1 MVLRM
6 VKKII
11 IIVFVF
17 TLCIETFASIVSD
30 NDGSAFIT
38 KAEFEAMKK
47 DFNDQIEQYNESI
60 SSKIDGA
67 IASYLAGTQ
76 LARKENRK
84 QIISGAK
91 HWLMYN
97 TNDYPKYVDGKPY
110 VAGFTAQGN
119 RGGADSTE
127 RTCIWVGII
136 HNGQSAYKTDGG
148 FKKHI
153 VGKPSKNSSL
163 NGNDKAPILI
173 KPGYDGGETN
183 IMGNVSSQFISSILI
198 SSPLSKHGTKL
209 YVLPEFKS
217 KPYVN
222 MTLDI
227 MRKFG
232 VKTLSGYYLKH
243 ESCDKEYQGCRIDEF
258 IVRKQD
264 YVACDYTVEGD
275 YSSASYLLAL
285 IAINGGKAKIKNL
298 FRDSKQGDKY
308 ILDILQKMGATI
320 IRGEDYVEIA
330 SSGNL
335 KAIDVD
341 LSNAPDLLITV
352 AVLAAMA
359 EGTTNITGVAHARVK
374 ETDRIDTTCRELE
387 KLDCK
392 LTEREDGMSIT
403 GGVASGVVD
412 SHGDHRLAMA
422 FSLIGLKHDI
432 EITNG
437 DVFDVS
443 FPNFIEA
450 MAELGFEL
458 ELKNE

>member
-1 MVLRM
+1 MILK
-6 VKKII
+6 VKNISEIGGVVKAPPSKSYSHRAVILASLAKGTSKLYDML
-11 IIVFVF
+11 FSED
-17 TLCIETFASIVSD
+17 TLASIRVCEALGAKINRNDDYLEVIGTGGMLHNSSTEPIDLANSGTTLRLMTSVAALSD
-30 NDGSAFIT
+30 NEVILTGD
-38 KAEFEAMKK
+38 
-47 DFNDQIEQYNESI
+47 ESL
-60 SSKIDGA
+60 KTRPMG
-67 IASYLAGTQ
+67 L
-76 LARKENRK
+76 
-84 QIISGAK
+84 
-91 HWLMYN
+91 LMN
-97 TNDYPKYVDGKPY
+97 ALWPLGVD
-110 VAGFTAQGN
+110 
-119 RGGADSTE
+119 TE
-127 RTCIWVGII
+127 
-136 HNGQSAYKTDGG
+136 
-148 FKKHI
+148 
-153 VGKPSKNSSL
+153 SL
-163 NGNDKAPILI
+163 NDNEKAPILI
-173 KPGYDGGETN
+173 KPGYVGGETN
-183 IMGNVSSQFISSILI
+183 IYGNVSSQFISSILI
-198 SSPLSKHGTKL
+198 SSPLSNEGVAL

-232 VKTLSGYYLKH
+232 VKTLRGYYLKH
-243 ESCDKEYQGCRIDEF
+243 ETCDNEHQSCRIDEF
-258 IVRKQD
+258 KVKKQD
-264 YVACDYTVEGD
+264 YLACDYTVEGD

-298 FRDSKQGDKY
+298 FRDSKQGDKV
-308 ILDILQKMGATI
+308 ILDILQKMGPTI

-330 SSGNL
+330 STGDL

-387 KLDCK
+387 KLGCN

-403 GGVASGVVD
+403 GGVKSGVVD

-422 FSLIGLKHDI
+422 FSLIGLRHDI

-437 DVFDVS
+437 EVFDVS
-443 FPNFIEA
+443 FPNFIES

-458 ELKNE
+458 ELI

>member
-1 MVLRM
+1 MILK
-6 VKKII
+6 VKNISEIGGVVKAPPSKSYSHRAVILASLAKGTSKLYDMLFSEDTLASIRVCKALGAKII
-11 IIVFVF
+11 QNEDYLEVIGTGGKLHNSSKEQIDLANSGT
-17 TLCIETFASIVSD
+17 TLRLMTSVSALSD
-30 NDGSAFIT
+30 NEVILTGDDSLKTRPMG
-38 KAEFEAMKK
+38 
-47 DFNDQIEQYNESI
+47 
-60 SSKIDGA
+60 
-67 IASYLAGTQ
+67 L
-76 LARKENRK
+76 
-84 QIISGAK
+84 
-91 HWLMYN
+91 LM
-97 TNDYPKYVDGKPY
+97 DALMPLGVE
-110 VAGFTAQGN
+110 
-119 RGGADSTE
+119 TE
-127 RTCIWVGII
+127 
-136 HNGQSAYKTDGG
+136 
-148 FKKHI
+148 
-153 VGKPSKNSSL
+153 SL

>member
-1 MVLRM
+1 MKLK
-6 VKKII
+6 VKNISQIGGVVKAPPSKSYSHRAVILASLANGTSRLYDMLYSED
-11 IIVFVF
+11 
-17 TLCIETFASIVSD
+17 TLASIRACEALGAEIIQNDDYLEVIGTGGKLHNSSTEPIDLANSGTTLRLMTSVSALSD
-30 NDGSAFIT
+30 NEVVLTGDDSLKTRPMGLLMGALYYLGI
-38 KAEFEAMKK
+38 EAK
-47 DFNDQIEQYNESI
+47 
-60 SSKIDGA
+60 
-67 IASYLAGTQ
+67 
-76 LARKENRK
+76 
-84 QIISGAK
+84 
-91 HWLMYN
+91 
-97 TNDYPKYVDGKPY
+97 
-110 VAGFTAQGN
+110 
-119 RGGADSTE
+119 
-127 RTCIWVGII
+127 
-136 HNGQSAYKTDGG
+136 
-148 FKKHI
+148 
-153 VGKPSKNSSL
+153 SL
-163 NGNDKAPILI
+163 NDNDKAPILI
-173 KPGYDGGETN
+173 RPGYAGGETN

-198 SSPLSKHGTKL
+198 SSPLSLNGVKL

-217 KPYVN
+217 RPYVN

-232 VKTLSGYYLKH
+232 VKTLTGYYLKH
-243 ESCDKEYQGCRIDEF
+243 DDCDKLHQGCRIDEF

-264 YVACDYTVEGD
+264 YAACDYTVEGD

-330 SSGNL
+330 SEGNL
-335 KAIDVD
+335 KAIDVN

-387 KLDCK
+387 KLGCK

-403 GGVASGVVD
+403 GGVSSGIVD

-422 FSLIGLKHDI
+422 FSLIGLRHDI

-437 DVFDVS
+437 EVFDVS
-443 FPNFIEA
+443 FPNFIEV

-458 ELKNE
+458 ELENE

>member
-1 MVLRM
+1 MILKVKNISEIGGVVKAPPSKSYSHRAVILASLAKGTSKLYDMLYSEDTLSSIRVCEALGAKINRTDDYLEVIGTGGELHNSSTEPIDLANSGTTLRLM
-6 VKKII
+6 TSVSA
-11 IIVFVF
+11 
-17 TLCIETFASIVSD
+17 LSD
-30 NDGSAFIT
+30 NEVTLTGD
-38 KAEFEAMKK
+38 
-47 DFNDQIEQYNESI
+47 
-60 SSKIDGA
+60 
-67 IASYLAGTQ
+67 
-76 LARKENRK
+76 
-84 QIISGAK
+84 
-91 HWLMYN
+91 
-97 TNDYPKYVDGKPY
+97 
-110 VAGFTAQGN
+110 
-119 RGGADSTE
+119 
-127 RTCIWVGII
+127 
-136 HNGQSAYKTDGG
+136 
-148 FKKHI
+148 
-153 VGKPSKNSSL
+153 SSL
-163 NGNDKAPILI
+163 QTRPMGLLMDALVPLGVETCSLKDNEKAPILI
-173 KPGYDGGETN
+173 KPGYAGGQTN

-198 SSPLSKHGTKL
+198 SSPLSKKGVRL

-217 KPYVN
+217 RPYVN

-232 VKTLSGYYLKH
+232 VKTLKGYYLKH
-243 ESCDKEYQGCRIDEF
+243 ENCDKEHQGCRIDEF
-258 IVRKQD
+258 LVRKQD

-285 IAINGGKAKIKNL
+285 IAINGGKARIKNL

-308 ILDILQKMGATI
+308 ILDILQKMGATV

-330 SSGNL
+330 SEGNL

-352 AVLAAMA
+352 AVLAAMV

-387 KLDCK
+387 KLGCK

-403 GGVASGVVD
+403 GGVTSGVVD

-437 DVFDVS
+437 EVFDVS

>member
-1 MVLRM
+1 MILKVKNISEIGGVVKAPPSKSYSHRAVILASLAKGTSKLYDMLYSEDTLSSIRVCEALGAKINRTDDYLEVIGTGGELHNSSTEPIDLANSGTTLRLM
-6 VKKII
+6 TSVSA
-11 IIVFVF
+11 
-17 TLCIETFASIVSD
+17 LSD
-30 NDGSAFIT
+30 NEVTLTGDDSLQTRPMGLLMDALVPLGVETCSL
-38 KAEFEAMKK
+38 K
-47 DFNDQIEQYNESI
+47 DNE
-60 SSKIDGA
+60 
-67 IASYLAGTQ
+67 
-76 LARKENRK
+76 
-84 QIISGAK
+84 
-91 HWLMYN
+91 
-97 TNDYPKYVDGKPY
+97 
-110 VAGFTAQGN
+110 
-119 RGGADSTE
+119 
-127 RTCIWVGII
+127 
-136 HNGQSAYKTDGG
+136 
-148 FKKHI
+148 
-153 VGKPSKNSSL
+153 
-163 NGNDKAPILI
+163 KAPILI
-173 KPGYDGGETN
+173 KPGYAGGQTN

-198 SSPLSKHGTKL
+198 SSPLSKKGVRL

-217 KPYVN
+217 RPYVN

-232 VKTLSGYYLKH
+232 VKTLKGYYLKH
-243 ESCDKEYQGCRIDEF
+243 ENCDKEHQGCRIDEF
-258 IVRKQD
+258 LVRKQD

-285 IAINGGKAKIKNL
+285 IAINGGKARIKNL

-308 ILDILQKMGATI
+308 ILDILQKMGATV

-330 SSGNL
+330 SEGNL

-387 KLDCK
+387 KLGCK

-403 GGVASGVVD
+403 GGVTSGVVD

-437 DVFDVS
+437 EVFDVS

>member
-1 MVLRM
+1 MKLKVKNISKIGGVVKAPPSKSYSHRAVILASLAKGTSKLYDMLYSEDTLSSIRVCKALGAKIKKTDDYLEVVGTGGKLHNSSEDPIDLANSGTTLRLM
-6 VKKII
+6 TSISALSDNEVIL
-11 IIVFVF
+11 
-17 TLCIETFASIVSD
+17 TGDESLQTRPMGLLMEALMPLGIET
-30 NDGSAFIT
+30 
-38 KAEFEAMKK
+38 E
-47 DFNDQIEQYNESI
+47 
-60 SSKIDGA
+60 
-67 IASYLAGTQ
+67 
-76 LARKENRK
+76 
-84 QIISGAK
+84 
-91 HWLMYN
+91 
-97 TNDYPKYVDGKPY
+97 
-110 VAGFTAQGN
+110 
-119 RGGADSTE
+119 
-127 RTCIWVGII
+127 
-136 HNGQSAYKTDGG
+136 
-148 FKKHI
+148 
-153 VGKPSKNSSL
+153 SL
-163 NGNDKAPILI
+163 NDNEKAPILI
-173 KPGYDGGETN
+173 KPGYVGGETN
-183 IMGNVSSQFISSILI
+183 IYGNVSSQYISSIII
-198 SSPLSKHGTKL
+198 SSPLSDKGVTL

-232 VKTLSGYYLKH
+232 VKSLRGYYLKH
-243 ESCDKEYQGCRIDEF
+243 EACDKEHQSCRIDEF
-258 IVRKQD
+258 KVKKQD

-285 IAINGGKAKIKNL
+285 IAINGGKAKIRNL

-330 SSGNL
+330 SNGDL
-335 KAIDVD
+335 KAIDVN

-387 KLDCK
+387 KLGCK
-392 LTEREDGMSIT
+392 LVEHEDGMSIT
-403 GGVASGVVD
+403 GGVSSGVVD

-437 DVFDVS
+437 EVFDVS
-443 FPNFIEA
+443 FPNFIES

-458 ELKNE
+458 ELENE

>member
-1 MVLRM
+1 MILKVKNISDIGGEVKAPPSKSYSHRAIILASLARGTSKLYDMLYSEDTLASIRVCESLGAQINRDDDYLEVIGTGGKLHNSCENPIDLANSGTTLRLM
-6 VKKII
+6 TSVSALSDNEVILTGDESLQTRPMGLLMDALKP
-11 IIVFVF
+11 
-17 TLCIETFASIVSD
+17 LGIET
-30 NDGSAFIT
+30 
-38 KAEFEAMKK
+38 E
-47 DFNDQIEQYNESI
+47 
-60 SSKIDGA
+60 
-67 IASYLAGTQ
+67 
-76 LARKENRK
+76 
-84 QIISGAK
+84 
-91 HWLMYN
+91 
-97 TNDYPKYVDGKPY
+97 
-110 VAGFTAQGN
+110 
-119 RGGADSTE
+119 
-127 RTCIWVGII
+127 
-136 HNGQSAYKTDGG
+136 
-148 FKKHI
+148 
-153 VGKPSKNSSL
+153 SL
-163 NGNDKAPILI
+163 NDNEKAPILI
-173 KPGYDGGETN
+173 RPGYVGGETN
-183 IMGNVSSQFISSILI
+183 IYGNVSSQFISSIVL
-198 SSPLSKHGTKL
+198 SSPLSERGVTL

-232 VKTLSGYYLKH
+232 VKVLKGYYLKH
-243 ESCDKEYQGCRIDEF
+243 ETCNQEHQSCRIDEF
-258 IVRKQD
+258 KVKKQD
-264 YVACDYTVEGD
+264 YIACDYTVEGD

-298 FRDSKQGDKY
+298 FRDSKQGDKF

-320 IRGEDYVEIA
+320 VRGEDYVEIA
-330 SSGNL
+330 SEGKL
-335 KAIDVD
+335 TAIDVD

-359 EGTTNITGVAHARVK
+359 EGTTNISGVAHARVK

-387 KLDCK
+387 KLGCK

-403 GGVASGVVD
+403 GGVTSGVVD

-437 DVFDVS
+437 EVFDVS

-458 ELKNE
+458 ELV

>member
-1 MVLRM
+1 MILKVKNISEIGGVVKAPPSKSYSHRAVILASLAKGTSKLYDMLYSEDTLASIRVCKALGAKISRNDDYLEVSGTGGKLHNSQDAPIDLANSGTTLRLMTSVSALSDNEVVLTGDDSLQTRPM
-6 VKKII
+6 G
-11 IIVFVF
+11 
-17 TLCIETFASIVSD
+17 LLMNALWPLGIET
-30 NDGSAFIT
+30 
-38 KAEFEAMKK
+38 E
-47 DFNDQIEQYNESI
+47 
-60 SSKIDGA
+60 
-67 IASYLAGTQ
+67 
-76 LARKENRK
+76 
-84 QIISGAK
+84 
-91 HWLMYN
+91 
-97 TNDYPKYVDGKPY
+97 
-110 VAGFTAQGN
+110 
-119 RGGADSTE
+119 
-127 RTCIWVGII
+127 
-136 HNGQSAYKTDGG
+136 
-148 FKKHI
+148 
-153 VGKPSKNSSL
+153 SL
-163 NGNDKAPILI
+163 NDNEKAPILI
-173 KPGYDGGETN
+173 KPGYHGGETN
-183 IMGNVSSQFISSILI
+183 IYGNVSSQFISSILI
-198 SSPLSKHGTKL
+198 SSPLSEVGVTL

-232 VKTLSGYYLKH
+232 VKVLKGYYLKH
-243 ESCDKEYQGCRIDEF
+243 ESCDKEHQNCKIDEF
-258 IVRKQD
+258 KVIKQD
-264 YVACDYTVEGD
+264 YVACNYTVEGD

-285 IAINGGKAKIKNL
+285 IAINGGRAIIKNL
-298 FRDSKQGDKY
+298 FFDSKQGDKV

-330 SSGNL
+330 SEGNL

-359 EGTTNITGVAHARVK
+359 DGTTNITGVAHARVK

-387 KLDCK
+387 KLGCK
-392 LTEREDGMSIT
+392 LEEHEDGMSIT
-403 GGVASGVVD
+403 GGVTSGRVD
-412 SHGDHRLAMA
+412 SQGDHRLAMA

-437 DVFDVS
+437 EVFDVS

>member
-1 MVLRM
+1 MILK
-6 VKKII
+6 VKNISGIGGTVKAPPSKSYSHRAVILASLAKGTSRLYDI
-11 IIVFVF
+11 LYSED
-17 TLCIETFASIVSD
+17 TLASIRVCEALGAKVNRTDEYLEVVGTAGKLHNSSEAPIDLANSGTTLRLMTSVAALSD
-30 NDGSAFIT
+30 NEVTLTGDDSLKTRPMGLL
-38 KAEFEAMKK
+38 M
-47 DFNDQIEQYNESI
+47 
-60 SSKIDGA
+60 GA
-67 IASYLAGTQ
+67 LQPLG
-76 LARKENRK
+76 
-84 QIISGAK
+84 
-91 HWLMYN
+91 
-97 TNDYPKYVDGKPY
+97 VDT
-110 VAGFTAQGN
+110 V
-119 RGGADSTE
+119 
-127 RTCIWVGII
+127 
-136 HNGQSAYKTDGG
+136 
-148 FKKHI
+148 
-153 VGKPSKNSSL
+153 SL
-163 NGNDKAPILI
+163 NDNDKAPILI
-173 KPGYDGGETN
+173 KPGYFGGETN
-183 IMGNVSSQFISSILI
+183 IFGNVSSQFISSILI
-198 SSPLSKHGTKL
+198 SSPLSERGVTL

-217 KPYVN
+217 RPYVN

-232 VKTLSGYYLKH
+232 VKTLKGYYLKH
-243 ESCDKEYQGCRIDEF
+243 ADCDKEHQSCRIDEF
-258 IVRKQD
+258 KVTKQD

-298 FRDSKQGDKY
+298 FRNSKQGDKF
-308 ILDILQKMGATI
+308 ILDILQQMGAKV
-320 IRGEDYVEIA
+320 IRGDDFVEIG
-330 SSGNL
+330 SDGKL

-387 KLDCK
+387 KLGCK

-403 GGVASGVVD
+403 GGVTSGTVD

-437 DVFDVS
+437 EVFDVS

-458 ELKNE
+458 ELNNE

>member
-1 MVLRM
+1 MILK
-6 VKKII
+6 VKNISEIGGVVKAPPSKSYSHRAVILASLAKGTSRLYDMLYSED
-11 IIVFVF
+11 
-17 TLCIETFASIVSD
+17 TLASIRVCEALGAKINRTEECLEVTGTGGKLHNSSVEAIDLANSGTTLRLMTSVSALSD
-30 NDGSAFIT
+30 NEVTLTGDDSLKTRPMG
-38 KAEFEAMKK
+38 
-47 DFNDQIEQYNESI
+47 
-60 SSKIDGA
+60 
-67 IASYLAGTQ
+67 L
-76 LARKENRK
+76 
-84 QIISGAK
+84 
-91 HWLMYN
+91 LM
-97 TNDYPKYVDGKPY
+97 DALIPLGVE
-110 VAGFTAQGN
+110 
-119 RGGADSTE
+119 TE
-127 RTCIWVGII
+127 
-136 HNGQSAYKTDGG
+136 
-148 FKKHI
+148 
-153 VGKPSKNSSL
+153 SL

-173 KPGYDGGETN
+173 RPGYNGGETN
-183 IMGNVSSQFISSILI
+183 IMGNVSSQFISSIII
-198 SSPLSKHGTKL
+198 SSPLSNHGVTL

-232 VKTLSGYYLKH
+232 VKALRGYYLKH
-243 ESCDKEYQGCRIDEF
+243 ESCDNEHQSCRIDEF
-258 IVRKQD
+258 KVKKQD

-285 IAINGGKAKIKNL
+285 IAINGGRAIIRNL

-308 ILDILQKMGATI
+308 ILDILQAMGATV

-330 SSGNL
+330 SNGEL

-387 KLDCK
+387 KLGCR
-392 LTEREDGMSIT
+392 LVEHEDGMSIT
-403 GGVASGVVD
+403 GGVTSGRVD

-422 FSLIGLKHDI
+422 FSLIGLRHDI

-437 DVFDVS
+437 EVFDVS
-443 FPNFIEA
+443 FPNFIES

-458 ELKNE
+458 ELI

>member
-1 MVLRM
+1 MILK
-6 VKKII
+6 VKNISKIGGVVKAPPSKSYSHRAVI
-11 IIVFVF
+11 LASLANGISKLYDMLYSED
-17 TLCIETFASIVSD
+17 TLASIRVCKELGAEITQNDDYLEVIGTGGKLHNSSVGEIDLANSGTTLRLMTSVSALSD
-30 NDGSAFIT
+30 NEVILTGDDSLQTRPMGLLMDALMPLGVET
-38 KAEFEAMKK
+38 
-47 DFNDQIEQYNESI
+47 ESL
-60 SSKIDGA
+60 K
-67 IASYLAGTQ
+67 
-76 LARKENRK
+76 
-84 QIISGAK
+84 
-91 HWLMYN
+91 
-97 TNDYPKYVDGKPY
+97 
-110 VAGFTAQGN
+110 
-119 RGGADSTE
+119 
-127 RTCIWVGII
+127 
-136 HNGQSAYKTDGG
+136 
-148 FKKHI
+148 
-153 VGKPSKNSSL
+153 
-163 NGNDKAPILI
+163 GNDKAPILI
-173 KPGYDGGETN
+173 KPGYVGGETN

-198 SSPLSKHGTKL
+198 SSPLSENGVTL

-227 MRKFG
+227 MKKFG
-232 VKTLSGYYLKH
+232 VSTLKGYYLKH
-243 ESCDKEYQGCRIDEF
+243 EGCDKELQGCRIDEF
-258 IVRKQD
+258 LVRKQE

-330 SSGNL
+330 SEGNL

-359 EGTTNITGVAHARVK
+359 KGTTNITGVSHARVK

-387 KLDCK
+387 KLGCE

-403 GGVASGVVD
+403 GGVTSGVVD

-422 FSLIGLKHDI
+422 FSLICLKHDI

-437 DVFDVS
+437 EVFDVS
-443 FPNFIEA
+443 FPNFIES

>member
-1 MVLRM
+1 MKLKVKNISKIGGVVKAPPSKSYSHRAVILASLAKGTSKLYDMLYSEDTLASIRVCKALGAKINKTDDYLEVVGTGGKLHNSSTEPIDLANSGTTLRLM
-6 VKKII
+6 TSISALSDNEVIL
-11 IIVFVF
+11 
-17 TLCIETFASIVSD
+17 TGDESLQTRPMGLLMEALMPLGIET
-30 NDGSAFIT
+30 
-38 KAEFEAMKK
+38 E
-47 DFNDQIEQYNESI
+47 
-60 SSKIDGA
+60 
-67 IASYLAGTQ
+67 
-76 LARKENRK
+76 
-84 QIISGAK
+84 
-91 HWLMYN
+91 
-97 TNDYPKYVDGKPY
+97 
-110 VAGFTAQGN
+110 
-119 RGGADSTE
+119 
-127 RTCIWVGII
+127 
-136 HNGQSAYKTDGG
+136 
-148 FKKHI
+148 
-153 VGKPSKNSSL
+153 SL
-163 NGNDKAPILI
+163 NDNEKAPILI
-173 KPGYDGGETN
+173 KPGYVGGETN
-183 IMGNVSSQFISSILI
+183 IYGNVSSQYISSIII
-198 SSPLSKHGTKL
+198 SSPLSDKGVTL

-232 VKTLSGYYLKH
+232 VKSLRGYYLKH
-243 ESCDKEYQGCRIDEF
+243 EACDKEHQSCRIDEF
-258 IVRKQD
+258 KVKKQD

-320 IRGEDYVEIA
+320 IRGENYVEIA
-330 SSGNL
+330 SNGDL
-335 KAIDVD
+335 KAIDVN

-387 KLDCK
+387 KLGCK
-392 LTEREDGMSIT
+392 LVEHEDGMSIT
-403 GGVASGVVD
+403 GGVSSGVVD

-437 DVFDVS
+437 EVFDVS

-458 ELKNE
+458 ELENE